1 MRVNRIVGVL
11 VVASFCGVQ
20 ALPGAAQN
28 RQRAE
33 ERVQYLRDLVVN
45 PGETAS
51 EVTCIACSIRV
62 YGTVRGDATAIGG
75 EVKVDGTVTG
85 DAVAVGGAVRLGPL
99 ARVEG
104 DATSLGGPVVR
115 DPQAV
120 ISGDVDAYPW
130 LYWPGQRQP
139 YWRGMLGLL
148 GAEAALFLVFYLAA
162 RARRVLKMAATLEH
176 RPWWSLLA
184 GILAFALIC
193 FLYYEVVV
201 LSFGKSPLK
210 RYEDWLYWGLMAVL
224 VILFG
229 SGHVGI
235 ACRLGRTLRLRSGAV
250 AGLIG
255 DAPLPITA
263 AGILLVFVLE
273 LVPVVGTLAFSLLA
287 LLGMGAAVLSF
298 FGTFPRHA
306 AAGGPPG
313 AAVPAK

>member
-1 MRVNRIVGVL
+1 MRVNRITGVL
-11 VVASFCGVQ
+11 VVAGFFVLQ
-20 ALPGAAQN
+20 AFPRVAQN
-28 RQRAE
+28 RKRAE

-51 EVTCIACSIRV
+51 EVACIGCSIRV
-62 YGTVRGDATAIGG
+62 YGTVVGDATAIGG
-75 EVKVDGTVTG
+75 ELKVDGTVTG

-99 ARVEG
+99 ARVQG

-120 ISGDVDAYPW
+120 ISGEVAAYPW

-139 YWRGMLGLL
+139 YWRGILGLL

-184 GILAFALIC
+184 GILASALIC
-193 FLYYEVVV
+193 FLYYEVAI

-210 RYEDWLYWGLMAVL
+210 HYEDWLYWGFTAVL
-224 VILFG
+224 GILFG
-229 SGHVGI
+229 FGHVGI
-235 ACRLGRTLRLRSGAV
+235 GCRLGRTLRLRSGAV

-255 DAPLPITA
+255 DAPLPATA

-273 LVPVVGTLAFSLLA
+273 LVPIVGTLAFALFA
-287 LLGMGAAVLSF
+287 LLGIGAAVLSLL
-298 FGTFPRHA
+298 GTFPRHA
-306 AAGGPPG
+306 AAPGQIG
-313 AAVPAK
+313 AAVPGK